1 MKLSAL
7 LRHLRRYTTP
17 TIVLL
22 FASIVIINRANAQT
36 GGDGAITGTVLDST
50 GALIPNATVT
60 ATNTATGV
68 VTTRHTSSGG
78 LYQLSPLSIGTYTVT
93 IEANGFKTETQ
104 QNIVIN
110 ASQVFGLNLTL
121 QPGNTAETVT
131 VDTAPPALDTTN
143 AVLGGTITSKE
154 YMELPLLVAGNQQRD
169 VTQFSNLL
177 PGAQPGTRSSLFSG
191 TGNRVQEVYL
201 DGIPIS
207 EISQIGDNR
216 PIFNLVPSE
225 AIDQIGVTTSGQSVE
240 GQGAGSVNYTLSSG
254 TNKYHGTVADFV
266 RNTIFDT
273 WGFTAPAATTQKLVN
288 GAIQTVPAGKPGDH
302 QNEFTASVSG
312 PISIPH
318 LFSGRD
324 RLFFFAAYDRT
335 HGSTA
340 PSYSTGTVPTT
351 LMRTGDFTELLSAAQ
366 AKGTGAAGANGPG
379 YLIYDPTTQ
388 TCVGSVCTR
397 KPFMGMKNG
406 ILTPNIIPANE
417 ISQISQTM
425 QSFLP
430 APTTS
435 GLQNNY
441 LGGYPLGNKNWLYS
455 GRIDYDISPKHRL
468 SFVVTGGDTRPF
480 PYTGNGVL
488 PVPYLASVY
497 TETGGHWA
505 DMQDVYT
512 ITPNIVNQ
520 FKFGFSNFGG
530 PPSRNLTQGVAQY
543 EAQNMGIG
551 FNGLPADSQ
560 AVTEFPTQ
568 AFAGSNTQ
576 TGWGDG
582 VPGTSKTTVDDSY
595 ITVDNLLWVKGK
607 HAMTFGIQI
616 QRLELNQSAQ
626 DGPTSTLQLNWSTNE
641 TAQETG
647 SAYTTS
653 TGYSYASFLLGAVG
667 SASLTELPFSVLGG
681 RYHPVAPYFQ
691 DNYKVNSK
699 LTLNLGLRWDYL
711 PTYNEVLDRFSFLN
725 PNIVNPA
732 TGTLG
737 ALQFAGN
744 RGGPGVSCE
753 CNSPAHN
760 YMKNWGPRF
769 GFAYAVDSKTV
780 VRGAYALVYS
790 HGGGTGGAGGAYQG
804 TGSLGLTSSPI
815 FASGG
820 AGTGAGPAFYLN
832 NSSLFQSQNIANTT
846 FGGPGYT
853 FPAISTPSA
862 ASQILNTG
870 NYVNGAGT
878 FVQAGA
884 ISYLDPYVSARAP
897 EFDFWNFGI
906 QRELIRDVTFMVN
919 YAGSQSHFLA
929 GASNI
934 RGLQSG
940 EIDPK
945 YFALGVGV
953 YGAGL
958 LSKPATAAN
967 IAAANAIIPG
977 IAAPYPGFIAAANT
991 AKGASYAT
999 IGQMLTWMPQYSGT
1013 TDTWG
1018 SQTANA
1024 SYHSLQVSLSKRAS
1038 HGLTLNLNYTYSKQI
1053 DDTGTIRTG
1062 YAIPASLTLNHETW
1076 APDRIDRGLSATS
1089 VPQNLSIFGVYRL
1102 PFGKGQIGG
1111 DHLLTRAFLTNWN
1124 LSGVFTYVAGAPLQ
1138 LTSTAC
1144 SSASEPGQGQCMP
1157 DINPN
1162 FTGNV
1167 RQNGSWGHGA
1177 TAANLGQYSYIKGA
1191 ISGTTP
1197 GQGAGN
1203 VPCTASSGPF
1213 CNSGALMIGDAP
1225 RSAPFGLRGPGVYN
1239 LNMGLRRSFK
1249 IVGSSSFIFG
1259 VDCQNATNKVTF
1271 SGINTVVNSASFGT
1285 ISSATSN
1292 SGSRDFQFSG
1302 RIRF

>member
-1 MKLSAL
+1 MKLST
-7 LRHLRRYTTP
+7 LRRSLQRYATYGLA
-17 TIVLL
+17 ILL
-22 FASIVIINRANAQT
+22 VSVSMMYSAKAQT
-36 GGDGAITGTVLDST
+36 GGDGAITGTVTDPT
-50 GALIPNATVT
+50 GALIPRATVT
-60 ATNTATGV
+60 ATNNATGV
-68 VTTRHTSSGG
+68 VTARPTSSGG
-78 LYQLSPLSIGTYTVT
+78 LYQLSPLIVGTYTVT
-93 IEANGFKTETQ
+93 VTADGFESVKQ

-110 ASQVFGLNLTL
+110 AGQDFGLNVTLHPGSQGETLTV
-121 QPGNTAETVT
+121 NS
-131 VDTAPPALDTTN
+131 APPSLDTTN
-143 AVLGGTITSKE
+143 AELGGTITSKE
-154 YMELPLLVAGNQQRD
+154 YMELPLLVSGNQQRD
-169 VTQFSNLL
+169 ITQFSNLL
-177 PGAQPGTRSSLFSG
+177 PGAQPGARSSLFSG
-191 TGNRVQEVYL
+191 TASRVEEVYL

-225 AIDQIGVTTSGQSVE
+225 AIDQIGVTTSGQSVDA
-240 GQGAGSVNYTLSSG
+240 QGAGSVNYTMASG
-254 TNKYHGTVADFV
+254 TNQYHGTVADFI
-266 RNTIFDT
+266 RNTLFDT
-273 WGFTAPAATTQKLVN
+273 WGFTAPAATTQKVVN
-288 GAIQTVPAGKPGDH
+288 GVLETVPAGKPADH
-302 QNEFTASVSG
+302 QNEFTAAVSG

-318 LFSGRD
+318 LFSGREK
-324 RLFFFAAYDRT
+324 LFFFAAYDLT
-335 HGSTA
+335 HANTA

-351 LMRTGDFTELLSAAQ
+351 LMRTGDFTELLSSAQ
-366 AKGTGAAGANGPG
+366 AAGTGAAGANGPG

-397 KPFMGMKNG
+397 KPFMGLKNG
-406 ILTPNIIPANE
+406 ILTPNVIPANE
-417 ISQISQTM
+417 ISPISQTM

-441 LGGYPLGNKNWLYS
+441 LGGYPQGTKNWLYS
-455 GRIDYDISPKHRL
+455 GRIDYDISPKNRL
-468 SFVVTGGDTRPF
+468 TFVVTGGNTHPV

-497 TETGGHWA
+497 TQTGGHWA
-505 DMQDVYT
+505 DMQDTYT
-512 ITPNIVNQ
+512 ISPNLVNQ

-530 PPSRNLTQGVAQY
+530 PPSRNLTQGVSQY
-543 EAQNMGIG
+543 EAQNMGIN
-551 FNGLPADSQ
+551 FSGLPADSQ

-582 VPGTSKTTVDDSY
+582 VPGTSKTTVDESY
-595 ITVDNLLWVKGK
+595 TILDNLLWVKGK
-607 HAMTFGIQI
+607 HAMTFGFQL

-626 DGPTSTLQLNWSTNE
+626 DGPTSGLSLNWKTDE
-641 TAQETG
+641 TAQESG

-667 SASLTELPFSVLGG
+667 SAGVTELPFSVLGG
-681 RYHPVAPYFQ
+681 RFHPAAPYFQ
-691 DNYKVNSK
+691 DNYKVTSK
-699 LTLNLGLRWDYL
+699 LTLNLGLRWDYI

-725 PNIVNPA
+725 ANIANPA
-732 TGTLG
+732 TGNLG

-744 RGGPGVSCE
+744 YGGPGVSCG

-760 YMKNWGPRF
+760 YMKNWGPRL
-769 GFAYAVDSKTV
+769 GFAYAANDKTV
-780 VRGAYALVYS
+780 VRGAYAIVYS

-804 TGSLGLTSSPI
+804 TGSLGFTSSPV
-815 FASGG
+815 FSDGG

-832 NSSLFQSQNIANTT
+832 NSAAFQSQGNSNNT

-853 FPAISTPSA
+853 FPAITPPSA
-862 ASQILNTG
+862 SSQILNTG
-870 NYVNGAGT
+870 NYVTSSGA
-878 FVQAGA
+878 FVTPGS
-884 ISYLDPYVSARAP
+884 ISYLDPYISGRAP
-897 EFDFWNFGI
+897 EFNFWNFGI
-906 QRELIRDVTFMVN
+906 QRELIRDLTVMVN
-919 YAGSQSHFLA
+919 YAGSESHFLA

-940 EIDPK
+940 ELDPK
-945 YFALGVGV
+945 YYALGVGV

-967 IAAANAIIPG
+967 IAAAAAIMPG
-977 IAAPYPGFIAAANT
+977 IAAPYPGFIAAAST

-999 IGQMLTWMPQYSGT
+999 IGQMLTWMPQYAGT

-1024 SYHSLQVSLSKRAS
+1024 SYHSLQISLAKRVS
-1038 HGLTLNLNYTYSKQI
+1038 HGLTLNLNYTYSKQL
-1053 DDTGTIRTG
+1053 DDTGTIRSG
-1062 YAIPASLTLNHETW
+1062 YAIPANLTLNGKAW
-1076 APDRIDRGLSATS
+1076 SQDRIDRGLSATS
-1089 VPQNLSIFGVYRL
+1089 VPQNLAIYGLYKL
-1102 PFGKGQIGG
+1102 PFGRGEYGG
-1111 DHLLTRAFLTNWN
+1111 SRLLTRAVLGGWN
-1124 LSGVFTYVAGAPLQ
+1124 LSGVFTYISGTPLQ

-1144 SSASEPGQGQCMP
+1144 SSATEPGQGQCMP
-1157 DINPN
+1157 DVNPN
-1162 FTGNV
+1162 FTGKV

-1177 TAANLGQYSYIKGA
+1177 TAANLGQYSYINGA
-1191 ISGTTP
+1191 ITGTNP
-1197 GQGAGN
+1197 GEGTGS

-1239 LNMGLRRSFK
+1239 LNMGLRRSFN
-1249 IVGSSSFIFG
+1249 ITGSSSFIFG
-1259 VDCQNATNKVTF
+1259 VDCQNVTNKVTF

-1285 ISSATSN
+1285 VSSATSN

>member
-1 MKLSAL
+1 MKLST
-7 LRHLRRYTTP
+7 LRRSLQRYAVYGL
-17 TIVLL
+17 IVLL
-22 FASIVIINRANAQT
+22 GSAGLVYSAKAQT
-36 GGDGAITGTVLDST
+36 SGDGAITGTVTDST

-60 ATNTATGV
+60 ATNNATGV
-68 VTTRHTSSGG
+68 VTTRPTSSSG
-78 LYQLSPLSIGTYTVT
+78 LYELSPLIVGTYTVT
-93 IEANGFKTETQ
+93 VAADGFENVKQ

-110 ASQVFGLNLTL
+110 AGQAFGLNVTLHPGSQGETLT
-121 QPGNTAETVT
+121 VSS
-131 VDTAPPALDTTN
+131 APPALDTTN

-154 YMELPLLVAGNQQRD
+154 YMDLPLLVAGNQQRD
-169 VTQFSNLL
+169 ITQFSNLL
-177 PGAQPGTRSSLFSG
+177 PGAQPGARSSLFSG
-191 TGNRVQEVYL
+191 TASRVEEVYL

-216 PIFNLVPSE
+216 PVFNLVPSE
-225 AIDQIGVTTSGQSVE
+225 AIDQIGATTSGQSVDA
-240 GQGAGSVNYTLSSG
+240 QGAGSVNYTLASG
-254 TNKYHGTVADFV
+254 GNQYHGTIADFV

-273 WGFTAPAATTQKLVN
+273 WGFTAPAATTQKLVD
-288 GAIQTVPAGKPGDH
+288 GVIKTVPAGKPADH
-302 QNEFTASVSG
+302 QNEFTAAVSG
-312 PISIPH
+312 PISIPY
-318 LFSGRD
+318 LFSGKNK
-324 RLFFFAAYDRT
+324 LFFFAAYDLT
-335 HGSTA
+335 HANTA

-351 LMRTGDFTELLSAAQ
+351 LMRTGDFTELLSGAQ
-366 AKGTGAAGANGPG
+366 AAGTGAAGVNGPG

-388 TCVGSVCTR
+388 TCNGNVCTR

-406 ILTPNIIPANE
+406 ILTPNIIPTNK
-417 ISQISQTM
+417 ISPIAQTM

-441 LGGYPLGNKNWLYS
+441 LGGYPTGNRNWLYS
-455 GRIDYDISPKHRL
+455 GRIDYDISPKNRL
-468 SFVVTGGDTRPF
+468 SFVVTGGNTHPV

-497 TETGGHWA
+497 TQTGGHWA
-505 DMQDVYT
+505 DMQDTYT
-512 ITPNIVNQ
+512 INPNLVNQ

-530 PPSRNLTQGVAQY
+530 PPSTNLTQGVSQY
-543 EAQNMGIG
+543 EAQNMGIN
-551 FNGLPADSQ
+551 FSGLPADSQ

-568 AFAGSNTQ
+568 VFAGSNAQTQ
-576 TGWGDG
+576 WADG
-582 VPGTSKTTVDDSY
+582 VQGTSKTTVDESY
-595 ITVDNLLWVKGK
+595 TILDNLLWVKGR

-626 DGPTSTLQLNWSTNE
+626 DGPTSGLQLNWSTNE

-647 SAYTTS
+647 SAYATS
-653 TGYSYASFLLGAVG
+653 TGYSYASYLLGAV
-667 SASLTELPFSVLGG
+667 SAASVTELPFSVLGG
-681 RYHPVAPYFQ
+681 RFHPVAPYFQ
-691 DNYKVNSK
+691 DNFKVTPK

-711 PTYNEVLDRFSFLN
+711 PTYNEVLNRFSFLN
-725 PNIVNPA
+725 PSITNPA
-732 TGTLG
+732 TGSLG

-744 RGGPGVSCE
+744 YGGAGVSCG
-753 CNSPAHN
+753 CSTPAHN
-760 YMKNWGPRF
+760 YMKNWGPRL
-769 GFAYAVDSKTV
+769 GFAYSLNEKTV
-780 VRGAYALVYS
+780 VRGAFAVVYS

-804 TGSLGLTSSPI
+804 TGSLGFTSSPV
-815 FASGG
+815 FSDGG

-832 NSSLFQSQNIANTT
+832 NSSAFQAQGLANNT

-853 FPAISTPSA
+853 FPAITPPGPG
-862 ASQILNTG
+862 SQSLNTG
-870 NYVNGAGT
+870 NYVNSSGT
-878 FVQAGA
+878 FVTPGS
-884 ISYLDPYVSARAP
+884 ISYLDPYVSGRAP

-906 QRELIRDVTFMVN
+906 QRELIRDLTIMVN
-919 YAGSQSHFLA
+919 YAGSESHFIA
-929 GASNI
+929 GANNI

-945 YFALGVGV
+945 YYALGVGI

-967 IAAANAIIPG
+967 IAAANQIIPG

-991 AKGASYAT
+991 AKGAGYAT

-1024 SYHSLQVSLSKRAS
+1024 SYHSLQISLAKRAS
-1038 HGLTLNLNYTYSKQI
+1038 HGLTLNLNYTYSKQL
-1053 DDTGTIRTG
+1053 DDAGTIRSG
-1062 YAIPASLTLNHETW
+1062 YAIPASVTLNGKAW
-1076 APDRIDRGLSATS
+1076 AQDRIDRGLSATS
-1089 VPQNLSIFGVYRL
+1089 EPQNLAIFGVYKL
-1102 PFGKGQIGG
+1102 PFGKGEIGG
-1111 DHLLTRAFLTNWN
+1111 GHFLTRAVLEGWN
-1124 LSGVFTYVAGAPLQ
+1124 LSGVFTYASGAPLA

-1144 SSASEPGQGQCMP
+1144 SAASEPGQGQCMP
-1157 DINPN
+1157 DVNPN
-1162 FTGNV
+1162 FTGKV

-1177 TAANLGQYSYIKGA
+1177 TAENLGKYSYIKGA
-1191 ISGTTP
+1191 ITGTTP
-1197 GQGAGN
+1197 GEGMGN
-1203 VPCTASSGPF
+1203 TTCASSSGPF

-1239 LNMGLRRSFK
+1239 LNMGLRRSFQ
-1249 IVGSSSFIFG
+1249 IADNSSFIFG
-1259 VDCQNATNKVTF
+1259 VDCQNVTNKVTF

-1285 ISSATSN
+1285 VSSATSN